1 MPVPNDEDSLRLELP
16 WLVNGSLPA
25 RDREA
30 LLAAMRDQPA
40 LEAERRFLEHLRQ
53 AVRDEADTGPGE
65 LGWRRLQRSIQ
76 QERQSGWDNWWKGA
90 AIAASVAL
98 AAQSA
103 FVWWDAERPGGFEP
117 MTGPSAPATPQIQM
131 RLRPEASAADI
142 QTLLN
147 ALDLRIVD
155 GPSASGVYRLTGPAA
170 SVDANLQRLRA
181 STALVEY
188 AERE

>member
-1 MPVPNDEDSLRLELP
+1 MPIPNDEDSLRLELP
-16 WLVNGSLPA
+16 WLVNGSLSA
-25 RDREA
+25 QDREA
-30 LLAAMRDQPA
+30 MLATLKDQPA
-40 LEAERRFLEHLRQ
+40 LEAEHRFLERLRQ
-53 AVRDEADTGPGE
+53 AVRGEEDTGPGE

-76 QERQSGWDNWWKGA
+76 QERQSGWNNWWKGA

-98 AAQSA
+98 AAQSG

-117 MTGPSAPATPQIQM
+117 MTEPLAQVAPQIQM
-131 RLRPEASAADI
+131 RLRPDASAADI
-142 QTLLN
+142 QALLN

-155 GPSASGVYRLTGPAA
+155 GPSASGVYRLTGPAGSIDA
-170 SVDANLQRLRA
+170 SLQRLRA